1 MLAKHRKDRQGSS
14 DGTHHLISA
23 FDLSSHKSDS
33 AASPNPAGASPR
45 AAAIRRRTTNSKS
58 AQTSRAPG
66 PSTSGMMRIYT
77 DDSPGLRVDPV
88 VVLVLSLA
96 FIASV
101 FALHIYGKL
110 TRA

>member
-1 MLAKHRKDRQGSS
+1 M
-14 DGTHHLISA
+14 
-23 FDLSSHKSDS
+23 SDS
-33 AASPNPAGASPR
+33 APSPNPAGASPR
-45 AAAIRRRTTNSKS
+45 GAVRRRTTAK

>member
-1 MLAKHRKDRQGSS
+1 M
-14 DGTHHLISA
+14 
-23 FDLSSHKSDS
+23 SDS
-33 AASPNPAGASPR
+33 APSPNASSASPR
-45 AAAIRRRTTNSKS
+45 AAALRKRTTTSR
-58 AQTSRAPG
+58 AQNNARAPG
-66 PSTSGMMRIYT
+66 PSTAGMMRIYT

>member
-1 MLAKHRKDRQGSS
+1 M
-14 DGTHHLISA
+14 
-23 FDLSSHKSDS
+23 SDS
-33 AASPNPAGASPR
+33 AASPNLAGASPR
-45 AAAIRRRTTNSKS
+45 AAAVRRRTTTSK

>member
-1 MLAKHRKDRQGSS
+1 M
-14 DGTHHLISA
+14 
-23 FDLSSHKSDS
+23 SDS
-33 AASPNPAGASPR
+33 APSPNPAGASPR
-45 AAAIRRRTTNSKS
+45 SAAVRRRT
-58 AQTSRAPG
+58 ATSRAQNARGPG
-66 PSTSGMMRIYT
+66 PSSAGMMRIYT

>member
-1 MLAKHRKDRQGSS
+1 
-14 DGTHHLISA
+14 
-23 FDLSSHKSDS
+23 
-33 AASPNPAGASPR
+33 
-45 AAAIRRRTTNSKS
+45 
-58 AQTSRAPG
+58 PG

>member
-1 MLAKHRKDRQGSS
+1 M
-14 DGTHHLISA
+14 
-23 FDLSSHKSDS
+23 SDS
-33 AASPNPAGASPR
+33 APSPNPAGASPR
-45 AAAIRRRTTNSKS
+45 SAARRRTT
-58 AQTSRAPG
+58 TSRAQNSRGPG
-66 PSTSGMMRIYT
+66 PSSAGMMRIYT

>member
-1 MLAKHRKDRQGSS
+1 M
-14 DGTHHLISA
+14 
-23 FDLSSHKSDS
+23 SDS
-33 AASPNPAGASPR
+33 PVSPPAGVSPR
-45 AAAIRRRTTNSKS
+45 GAAIRRSHSSKDK
-58 AQTSRAPG
+58 TSRAPG

>member
-1 MLAKHRKDRQGSS
+1 M
-14 DGTHHLISA
+14 
-23 FDLSSHKSDS
+23 SDS
-33 AASPNPAGASPR
+33 PASPNPAGASPR
-45 AAAIRRRTTNSKS
+45 GAALRKRTTSSKEK
-58 AQTSRAPG
+58 TSRAPG
-66 PSTSGMMRIYT
+66 PSTAGMMRIYT

-110 TRA
+110 TKA

>member
-1 MLAKHRKDRQGSS
+1 M
-14 DGTHHLISA
+14 
-23 FDLSSHKSDS
+23 SDS
-33 AASPNPAGASPR
+33 APSPIPAGASPR
-45 AAAIRRRTTNSKS
+45 GAAVRRRTTAAK

>member
-1 MLAKHRKDRQGSS
+1 M
-14 DGTHHLISA
+14 
-23 FDLSSHKSDS
+23 SDS
-33 AASPNPAGASPR
+33 APSPTPSGASAR
-45 AAAIRRRTTNSKS
+45 AAALRKRSS
-58 AQTSRAPG
+58 TSRAQTTRTPG

-110 TRA
+110 TRG

>member
-1 MLAKHRKDRQGSS
+1 M
-14 DGTHHLISA
+14 
-23 FDLSSHKSDS
+23 SDS
-33 AASPNPAGASPR
+33 APSPNPAGASPR
-45 AAAIRRRTTNSKS
+45 SAAVRRTATSR
-58 AQTSRAPG
+58 AQESRAPG
-66 PSTSGMMRIYT
+66 PSTAGMMRIYT

>member
-1 MLAKHRKDRQGSS
+1 M
-14 DGTHHLISA
+14 
-23 FDLSSHKSDS
+23 SDS
-33 AASPNPAGASPR
+33 APSPSSSASPR
-45 AAAIRRRTTNSKS
+45 AAALRKRTT
-58 AQTSRAPG
+58 TSRAQPHRGPG
-66 PSTSGMMRIYT
+66 PSSAGMMRIYT

-110 TRA
+110 TKA

>member
-1 MLAKHRKDRQGSS
+1 M
-14 DGTHHLISA
+14 
-23 FDLSSHKSDS
+23 SDS

-45 AAAIRRRTTNSKS
+45 AVAGLRKRTATSRA
-58 AQTSRAPG
+58 AQTSRTPG

>member
-1 MLAKHRKDRQGSS
+1 MISSGCLAS
-14 DGTHHLISA
+14 DAAT
-23 FDLSSHKSDS
+23 SDS

-45 AAAIRRRTTNSKS
+45 AAAIRRRTTHSSKDK
-58 AQTSRAPG
+58 TSRAPG
-66 PSTSGMMRIYT
+66 PSSAGMMRIYT
-77 DDSPGLRVDPV
+77 DDSPGLIVDPV

-110 TRA
+110 TKA

>member
-1 MLAKHRKDRQGSS
+1 MHSNSLTLLLPLTPPVSPPVVLPPGAK
-14 DGTHHLISA
+14 
-23 FDLSSHKSDS
+23 
-33 AASPNPAGASPR
+33 
-45 AAAIRRRTTNSKS
+45 RTSK

-110 TRA
+110 TRG

>member
-1 MLAKHRKDRQGSS
+1 M
-14 DGTHHLISA
+14 
-23 FDLSSHKSDS
+23 SDS
-33 AASPNPAGASPR
+33 APSPNPAGASPR
-45 AAAIRRRTTNSKS
+45 GAAVRRRTTAK

-77 DDSPGLRVDPV
+77 DDSPGIRVDPV

>member
-1 MLAKHRKDRQGSS
+1 M
-14 DGTHHLISA
+14 
-23 FDLSSHKSDS
+23 SDS
-33 AASPNPAGASPR
+33 PAASPNPAGASPR
-45 AAAIRRRTTNSKS
+45 GTVRRRTTAAKEK
-58 AQTSRAPG
+58 TSRAPG
-66 PSTSGMMRIYT
+66 PSTAGMMRIYT

-110 TRA
+110 TKA

>member
-1 MLAKHRKDRQGSS
+1 MA
-14 DGTHHLISA
+14 IIPSA
-23 FDLSSHKSDS
+23 VPDSPSDS
-33 AASPNPAGASPR
+33 APSPVPAGASPR
-45 AAAIRRRTTNSKS
+45 TAALRKRTTTSR

>member
-1 MLAKHRKDRQGSS
+1 M
-14 DGTHHLISA
+14 
-23 FDLSSHKSDS
+23 SDS
-33 AASPNPAGASPR
+33 APSPNPAGA
-45 AAAIRRRTTNSKS
+45 AAAALRKRTTTSR

>member
-1 MLAKHRKDRQGSS
+1 M
-14 DGTHHLISA
+14 
-23 FDLSSHKSDS
+23 SDS
-33 AASPNPAGASPR
+33 APSPTPAGASPR
-45 AAAIRRRTTNSKS
+45 TAALRKRTTTTSR
-58 AQTSRAPG
+58 AQTSRTPG